1 MTTRPVYRPKL
12 TRPFYTAENVEF
24 EWANGQS
31 ASTKQKN
38 SLRLREEFHKKHPN
52 LSVLEVST
60 KSDSPACVALS
71 PFNLSLRVPSL
82 RKAFPVE
89 VLYQGS
95 KTFRHGGPYVDLYG
109 MAPQDTLHDPRFN
122 DSGELLGF
130 TFEKRMY
137 PAKPDFLFYV
147 WLYILALLENQGS
160 AEVVKKTDAFCDIE
174 FNPQTGMNNQAKA
187 CAIFHS
193 LSQLGLLDQVR
204 DFDQF
209 QKIMMAQQLPQDF
222 VQSGKSDAPAK
233 LDDLRSE
240 KKRTPFKVGDWL
252 YHPTIGRGEVIRKNA
267 DGYLVK
273 FNISGPRTLTK
284 DYVEFH
290 CKKIK

>member
-12 TRPFYTAENVEF
+12 TRPFYTAESFEF

-38 SLRLREEFHKKHPN
+38 SLRLQEEFKKKHPD

-60 KSDSPACVALS
+60 KSDSPAGAALS

-82 RKAFPVE
+82 RKEFPVE

-95 KTFRHGGPYVDLYG
+95 KTFRHGGPFVDLYG
-109 MAPQDTLHDPRFN
+109 KAPQDTLHDPRFD

-130 TFEKRMY
+130 TFEKKMY
-137 PAKPDFLFYV
+137 PARPDFLFYV
-147 WLYILALLENQGS
+147 WLYIQALLENTGS
-160 AEVVKKTDAFCDIE
+160 ADVVRKTDAFCDIE
-174 FNPQTGMNNQAKA
+174 FNPENGNNNQAKA

-193 LSQLGLLDQVR
+193 LAQLGLLNQVR
-204 DFDQF
+204 DFESF
-209 QKIMMAQQLPQDF
+209 KKIMMAQELPQDY
-222 VQSGKSDAPAK
+222 VQSGRSEAPVK
-233 LDDLRSE
+233 LNDLRSE
-240 KKRTPFKVGDWL
+240 KKRTAFKVGDWL
-252 YHPTIGRGEVIRKNA
+252 YHPSIGRGEVIRKTA
-267 DGYLVK
+267 DGYLVR
-273 FNISGPRTLTK
+273 FNISGPRTLTR